1 VDVFDLDR
9 TLVADYANFA
19 RSFTQIRAQDIRDQV
34 DKIYASRRFWPEP
47 LITINPHFEH
57 GASVEALVRDGS
69 LHPDV
74 ARVFRVDGQSI
85 TLYRH
90 QMQAVAKATAHQSF
104 AVTTGTGSGK
114 SLCFFIPIIDAAIRA
129 RTAGEE
135 RRTRAIVIYPMNALA
150 NSQREELNKF
160 LDQSG
165 LPENLR
171 PTFARYTG
179 QEDQDERER
188 IREAKPDILLTNFM
202 MLELLMTR
210 QSKLDQTV
218 IENAQGL
225 EFIVLDELHTYRGR
239 QGADVAMLVRR
250 LRDRLC
256 RDRPPLCIGTSATMS
271 SQEDD
276 AERAVAV
283 AKVASRLF
291 GTDIPPDAVIDETL
305 ERATDPKLKPRSLGA
320 ALTKTVDA
328 DLPATLT
335 DDALRFHPLA
345 VWIELDIGLLDGQQL
360 RRRPPIT
367 LAEAAKRLAAHTHR
381 HEERCRAQLQA
392 MLMIMSRPASERG
405 GTGERAFL
413 AFKLHRFIS
422 GAGHVYATLRGPD
435 QRRVTLDGQRFDPH
449 DPEARLY
456 ATFFCRNCG
465 QEHHPVVLV
474 EDCGVTRVL
483 PRPID
488 ETPLDDT
495 DSGEQAGYLMP
506 EPECDADYM
515 FTGALEDYP
524 EDWLEAG
531 PRGVMR
537 LRSNRRRSAPR
548 ELAVDPGGAVGTTGR
563 RAWFLPGK
571 FGFCPACKD
580 QPPSQAREIN
590 KLASLSAEGRSSATT
605 LLVSS
610 ALRWMNGAVSSVP
623 ADKRKLLGFTDNRQ
637 DAALQAGHFN
647 DFLFVSLFRAAT
659 LAAIRREGT
668 EGLAEE
674 DFGRRVQQALG
685 FIAADQG
692 RRQEWMLDPE
702 AKGPGLIDAER
713 TLSRVIA
720 HRMWADQRRG
730 WRFTN
735 PSLEELGLIR
745 AHYVGLDELA
755 ADDMAFDSGPGV
767 LRGATPDQR
776 WEALHILLDT
786 LRRGLAVTAD
796 ALEPTEVDAVANA
809 SRQRLREP
817 WSIPSQE
824 HPRFAAAL
832 IIDAPKKAE
841 AGVRGELL
849 IVRGSPRSRLARELG
864 HPRIW
869 GRRLDAKTYLEV
881 VAALL
886 KATASYEMVRPV
898 STSFDVDGWRLAA
911 NALRLFES
919 EGRADGRPANPYFVG
934 LYRTLADALASG
946 AGFLFGQEG
955 REHTAQVD
963 QERRQW
969 REWRFRWG
977 AEDRLRLAEA
987 KEPMRQ
993 VGEPAVPLPA
1003 LFCSPTMELGVDI
1016 SALNAVYLRNMPPTP
1031 ANYAQRS
1038 GRAGRSGQAA
1048 LIVAYCA
1055 AQSPHD
1061 QYYFERPE
1069 AVVSGIVRPPAID
1082 LANRDLVR
1090 AHLHAIWLAESGKEL
1105 APDIPHVLDLGKE
1118 TLPVQDEIAH
1128 AFAAPD
1134 LNKRAGAAMKR
1145 VLDSIDRELTPEAA
1159 PWAAD
1164 REVFATA
1171 TADAAAGEFSGAFDR
1186 WRQLYEG
1193 ARDQLKEANRKSEMH
1208 GLSAKERRAAKD
1220 QQAQANEQLALLERG
1235 TSTSGSDF
1243 YTYRYLATEGFLPGY
1258 NFPRLPLY
1266 AYVPSIGARPG
1277 GRAAYLQRARF
1288 LAIAEFGP
1296 RSLIYHEGR
1305 AYRVYR
1311 AKLPPGVRTQDGGKL
1326 ATASLF
1332 ICDACGAVHQQ
1343 DEPERCHAC
1352 SASMAGTHPVR
1363 NVLRIDNVETLPA
1376 ERITANDEERQHQ
1389 GFDIQTVFA
1398 WPLRDGVLD
1407 VVSALA
1413 SDFDSPILSI
1423 DYASGATISRLNKG
1437 LRRRK
1442 EKSIFGFVI
1451 DPATGRWTGSPEEG
1465 DDDATPEGPVNQRV
1479 VPIVQDTKNAALL
1492 RLSSGPLSEVAMATL
1507 QHALA
1512 RGIGLVF
1519 QLEEGE
1525 MLTEPVPSRESRCAI
1540 LAYEATEGGAG
1551 VLGRLTTE
1559 PRALTRIA
1567 RTALEL
1573 MHYRNLDAA
1582 IAAVDATLLEND
1594 PDAQC
1599 VKGCY
1604 RCLLSYYNQPD
1615 HELIDR
1621 TDDDVRRTLLR
1632 LARGE
1637 VASVRASGGAI
1648 TAASWDEALTRWG
1661 LPLPDGEPL
1670 IVDGA
1675 VLPLAWRAHLTA
1687 AAFEPVADG
1696 IRAALEALGFAVA
1709 TVPEEPGEAP
1719 PPELAAMLRGAA

>member
-9 TLVADYANFA
+9 TLVDDYASFA
-19 RSFTQIRAQDIRDQV
+19 RSFTQIRAPDIRDQV
-34 DKIYASRRFWPEP
+34 DAIYASRRFWPEP
-47 LITINPHFEH
+47 LITVNPHFER
-57 GASVEALVRDGS
+57 GSSVEALVRNGS
-69 LHPDV
+69 LHSDV

-90 QMQAVAKATAHQSF
+90 QMQAVAKAMARQSF

-129 RTAGEE
+129 RAAGEE

-179 QEDQDERER
+179 QESTKERER
-188 IREAKPDILLTNFM
+188 IREAKPEILLTNFM

-218 IENAQGL
+218 IENAHGL
-225 EFIVLDELHTYRGR
+225 DFIILDELHTYRGR

-256 RDRPPLCIGTSATMS
+256 RERPPLCIGTSATMS

-276 AERAVAV
+276 TERSVAV
-283 AKVASRLF
+283 AKVASHLF
-291 GTDIPPDAVIDETL
+291 GTEIPPDAVIDETF
-305 ERATDPKLKPRSLGA
+305 ERATDPKLKPQTLGVA
-320 ALTKTVDA
+320 VADAVDA

-335 DDALRFHPLA
+335 DEELRSHPLA
-345 VWIELDIGLLDGQQL
+345 VWIELEIGLQDGQQL
-360 RRRPPIT
+360 RRRAPSK
-367 LAEAAKRLAAHTHR
+367 LSEAAERLAIQTGRDEA
-381 HEERCRAQLQA
+381 RCRAQLQA
-392 MLMIMSRPASERG
+392 MLIMMSRPASERG

-422 GAGHVYATLRGPD
+422 GAGHVYATLRGPG
-435 QRRVTLDGQRFDPH
+435 QRRVTLDGQRFDPRNP
-449 DPEARLY
+449 DARLY

-465 QEHHPVVLV
+465 QEHHPVVLA
-474 EDCGVTRVL
+474 EEGGLTHVL

-488 ETPLDDT
+488 ETPLDDAEE
-495 DSGEQAGYLMP
+495 GERAGYLTP
-506 EPECDADYM
+506 DRRGGDDFG
-515 FTGALEDYP
+515 FTGAIEDYP
-524 EDWLEAG
+524 EDWIETG
-531 PRGVMR
+531 PGGLAR
-537 LRSNRRRSAPR
+537 LRSNRRRSALC
-548 ELAVDPGGAVGTTGR
+548 EITVDPSGAVGTTGN
-563 RAWFLPGK
+563 RAWFQPGK
-571 FGFCPACKD
+571 FQFCLACKD

-610 ALRWMNGAVSSVP
+610 ALRWMNGASSVP

-647 DFLFVSLFRAAT
+647 DFLFVSLLRAAT
-659 LAAIRREGT
+659 LAAIRNEGVA
-668 EGLAEE
+668 GLAEE
-674 DFGRRVQQALG
+674 DFGRRVQRALG
-685 FIAADQG
+685 FVASNQQ

-702 AKGPGLIDAER
+702 AKGPSLGDAER
-713 TLSRVIA
+713 TLSRVLA
-720 HRMWADQRRG
+720 HRVWADQRRG

-735 PSLEELGLIR
+735 PSLEELGLVR
-745 AHYVGLDELA
+745 ADYVGLDELA
-755 ADDMAFDSGPGV
+755 KDDTAFETGPAI
-767 LRGATPDQR
+767 LRAATPNQR
-776 WEALHILLDT
+776 KQALRILLDT

-796 ALEPTEVDAVANA
+796 ALDPAEVDAVANA

-817 WSIPSQE
+817 WSISAQE
-824 HPRFAAAL
+824 RQRHAAAL
-832 IIDAPKKAE
+832 IIDAPRREE
-841 AGVRGELL
+841 AGVRGEPL
-849 IVRGSPRSRLARELG
+849 IVRGGPRSRLARDLG

-869 GRRLDAKTYLEV
+869 GKRLDSKTYSEV

-886 KATASYEMVRPV
+886 KAAVSYQIVRPV
-898 STSFDVDGWRLAA
+898 STSFDVEGWRLAA
-911 NALRLFES
+911 NALRLFEG
-919 EGRADGRPANPYFVG
+919 EGRPDERPPNPYFVS

-946 AGFLFGQEG
+946 AGFLYGQEG

-977 AEDRLRLAEA
+977 AEDRQRLVQV
-987 KEPMRQ
+987 KDTMRQ
-993 VGEPAVPLPA
+993 VGEPGVPLPA

-1048 LIVAYCA
+1048 LVVAYCA
-1055 AQSPHD
+1055 AQGPHD
-1061 QYYFERPE
+1061 QYYFERPQE
-1069 AVVSGIVRPPAID
+1069 MVSGIVRPPAIE

-1090 AHLHAIWLAESGKEL
+1090 AHLHAIWLAESAKEL
-1105 APDIPHVLDLGKE
+1105 AAEIPLVLDLSNE
-1118 TLPVQDEIAH
+1118 TLPIQEEIAD
-1128 AFAAPD
+1128 AFAEPN
-1134 LNKRAGAAMKR
+1134 LKNRAGAAMKR
-1145 VLDSIDRELTPEAA
+1145 VLDSIGAELTKQAA

-1164 REVFATA
+1164 RAAFAAT
-1171 TADAAAGEFSGAFDR
+1171 TADAAEREFSSAFDR
-1186 WRQLYEG
+1186 WRQLYQG
-1193 ARDQLKEANRKSEMH
+1193 ARDQLKEANRKSELP
-1208 GLSAKERRAAKD
+1208 GLSAKERKAAKER
-1220 QQAQANEQLALLERG
+1220 QAQANEQLALLERG

-1266 AYVPSIGARPG
+1266 AYVPSISTGAG

-1296 RSLIYHEGR
+1296 GSLIYHEGR
-1305 AYRVYR
+1305 AFRVHR
-1311 AKLPPGVRTQDGGKL
+1311 AKLPAGVRTEDGGKL
-1326 ATASLF
+1326 ATATLF
-1332 ICDACGAVHQQ
+1332 ICGACGAVHQQ

-1352 SASMAGTHPVR
+1352 GAAMAGIHPIR
-1363 NVLRIDNVETLPA
+1363 NVLRIDNVETVPA

-1398 WPLRDGVLD
+1398 WPLREGVLD
-1407 VVSALA
+1407 VTAAVARDA
-1413 SDFDSPILSI
+1413 DGPILFI

-1442 EKSIFGFVI
+1442 EKSLFGFGI
-1451 DPATGRWTGSPEEG
+1451 DPATGRWTSSSQDGN
-1465 DDDATPEGPVNQRV
+1465 DDTTPEGPVKQPV

-1492 RLSSGPLSEVAMATL
+1492 RLSSGEPPEAAMATL
-1507 QHALA
+1507 QHALT

-1525 MLTEPVPSRESRCAI
+1525 TLTEPVPSRDARRAI
-1540 LAYEATEGGAG
+1540 LTYEATEGGAG
-1551 VLGRLTTE
+1551 VLGRLATE
-1559 PRALTRIA
+1559 PQALA
-1567 RTALEL
+1567 DVALTALEL
-1573 MHYRNLDAA
+1573 MHFRNLEVA
-1582 IAAVDATLLEND
+1582 IAAADPALLEED
-1594 PDAQC
+1594 PEAQC

-1621 TDDDVRRTLLR
+1621 TNDDVRRVLLR

-1637 VASVRASGGAI
+1637 VAPIRPS
-1648 TAASWDEALTRWG
+1648 TAAGEAGVWAQALSRWG
-1661 LPLPDGEPL
+1661 LPLPDAEPL
-1670 IVDGA
+1670 TVNGTA
-1675 VLPLAWRAHLTA
+1675 LPLAWRAHLAA
-1687 AAFEPVADG
+1687 AAFEPVGDET
-1696 IRAALEALGFAVA
+1696 RDALEALGFAVA
-1709 TVPEEPGEAP
+1709 MVPNEPGDTP
-1719 PPELAAMLRGAA
+1719 PPALAEMLGGSA